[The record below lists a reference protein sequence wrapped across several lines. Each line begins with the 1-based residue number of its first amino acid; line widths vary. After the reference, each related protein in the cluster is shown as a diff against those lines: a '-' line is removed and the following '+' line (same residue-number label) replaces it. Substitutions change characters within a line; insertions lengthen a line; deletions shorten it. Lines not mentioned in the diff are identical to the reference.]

1 MSITVTVTL
10 SVELSG
16 DDVST
21 GEPNTPIP
29 ALVLQ
34 NSPAQR
40 WPYQIQGGLT
50 AGGPG
55 MADNYLQIPVDLPAS
70 LLFIDPGVTGS
81 GATFVIKGVS
91 GDVGIAISSALP
103 SLLPVALTNPVGG
116 TYIPGSG
123 GSVFS
128 PAPQW
133 AIDLA
138 SSLTTQ
144 TPMGWF

>member
-103 SLLPVALTNPVGG
+103 SLLPVALGNPVGSSFSSPASG
-116 TYIPGSG
+116 TTLLL
-123 GSVFS
+123 
-128 PAPQW
+128 APQW
-133 AIDLA
+133 SIDLA